1 MKPPLL
7 IAGIGNI
14 FFGDDAFG
22 SEVARALMRRPLPEG
37 VRVEDFGIRSYDL
50 AYALM
55 EGGDAIL
62 IDAVPRGETPGTLYL
77 IEPDP
82 DGLEGDDGI
91 IADAHSMNPVRVLQM
106 VKSLGGPA
114 SGGPADGG
122 RTRRLYLVGCE
133 PCALESDDGQMG
145 LSESVQAAVPRA
157 IEMIES
163 LADDLLHDRIPI
175 RSGLTGAAKE
185 VS

>member
-62 IDAVPRGETPGTLYL
+62 IDAVPRGEPPGTLYL
-77 IEPDP
+77 IEPDLT
-82 DGLEGDDGI
+82 GLSGNQI
-91 IADAHSMNPVRVLQM
+91 PDAHSMNLVRVLQM
-106 VKSLGGPA
+106 VQSLDPV
-114 SGGPADGG
+114 DGG
-122 RTRRLYLVGCE
+122 RTGRLYLVGCE
-133 PCALESDDGQMG
+133 PSALESEDGQMG

-163 LADDLLHDRIPI
+163 LIDDLLHKKNPI
-175 RSGLTGAAKE
+175 RVGAAKE